1 MKLLCFGRIGE
12 LLGHEHALVMPQHV
26 HTVADMLTWL
36 RQQETAWRDEL
47 ERPFRVAVNQCIVNA
62 EFRVTDQ
69 DEVALLP
76 PVSGG

>member
-1 MKLLCFGRIGE
+1 MKLLCFGRMGDI
-12 LLGHEHALVMPQHV
+12 LGREHALVLPQQV

-36 RQQETAWRDEL
+36 KQQETAWRDEL
-47 ERPFRVAVNQCIVNA
+47 ERPFRVAVNQCIVND
-62 EFRVTDQ
+62 ESCVTDQ